1 MNDMKD
7 YLRSTEVI
15 DYNNPDVRA
24 KVKDLAEGA
33 DDALVVAKR
42 CFEWVRDQIQ
52 HSMDYERNPVTCDA
66 SDVLREGTGVCY
78 AKSHLLAALLRANSI
93 PTGFCYQRLSKN
105 DGGPPFCLHGLNAV
119 YLPETGWYRIDPRGN
134 KEGVDAQFC
143 PPVEKLAF
151 EPHFDGEADL
161 PEVWPDPLPQVI
173 NALRTYRSSNELSE
187 NMPDVEIVKVNM
199 VEDV

>member
-7 YLRSTEVI
+7 YLRSTEII
-15 DYNNPDVRA
+15 DYNNPDVLA
-24 KVKDLAEGA
+24 KAKDLAEGA
-33 DDALVVAKR
+33 DDALVIAKR

-66 SDVLREGTGVCY
+66 SDVLREGTGICY
-78 AKSHLLAALLRANSI
+78 AKSHLLAALLRANSV
-93 PTGFCYQRLSKN
+93 PTGFCYQRLSDN
-105 DGGPPFCLHGLNAV
+105 GNGPPFCLHGLNAV

-134 KEGVDAQFC
+134 KEDVDAQFC

-173 NALRTYRSSNELSE
+173 RALHTYRSSDELSD